1 VTDPRPIQVL
11 VVDDHAVVRRG
22 VVAYLEALGDVAVA
36 GEAGT
41 GSEAIGQLSRAAAHG
56 ELPDVVLMDLQMPE
70 MDGVTATGEIVRRFP
85 EVRVVILT
93 SFGETERVHAA
104 LEKGASGYLLKDA
117 GPAEIDAALRAAVRD
132 EVFLDAAVTRRL
144 TQEMRA
150 PRTGLGVLTAREKEV
165 LILVAEGRSNKDIA
179 EHLVISERTARTHV
193 SHLLSKMGLTS
204 RTQAALLAVKE
215 GLVEPR

>member
-1 VTDPRPIQVL
+1 MTSPPTVRVL

-22 VVAYLEALGDVAVA
+22 VVAYLDALEDVAVA

-41 GSEAIGQLSRAAAHG
+41 GQEALDRLARSAAHE
-56 ELPDVVLMDLQMPE
+56 ELPDVVLMDLQMPG
-70 MDGVTATGEIVRRFP
+70 MDGVTATGEIVHRFP
-85 EVRVVILT
+85 GVRVVILT

-117 GPAEIDAALRAAVRD
+117 GPAEVDAALRAAVRD

-150 PRTGLGVLTAREKEV
+150 PRSGLGVLTAREKEV
-165 LILVAEGRSNKDIA
+165 LVLVAEGRSNKDIA
-179 EHLVISERTARTHV
+179 AHLVISERTARTHV
-193 SHLLSKMGLTS
+193 SHLLAKMGLSS
-204 RTQAALLAVKE
+204 RTQAALLAIKE
-215 GLVEPR
+215 GLASPR